1 MCRCYVKEKY
11 EVSLR
16 IIKTEFNER
25 KSFFLE
31 GKQNITNILFLLKL
45 SVNISTIAMNTPT
58 EFFQNISVKIGCK
71 NG

>member
-1 MCRCYVKEKY
+1 MEEKY

-45 SVNISTIAMNTPT
+45 SININTIAINIPT
-58 EFFQNISVKIGCK
+58 ELFQNISVKTEGK

>member
-11 EVSLR
+11 EVSL
-16 IIKTEFNER
+16 KTEFSER
-25 KSFFLE
+25 KSFSLE

-45 SVNISTIAMNTPT
+45 SININTIATNIPT
-58 EFFQNISVKIGCK
+58 ELFQNISVKIEFK

>member
-1 MCRCYVKEKY
+1 MKEKY
-11 EVSLR
+11 EVSLK

-31 GKQNITNILFLLKL
+31 GKQNIKNILFLLKL
-45 SVNISTIAMNTPT
+45 SINISTIVINIPT
-58 EFFQNISVKIGCK
+58 GLFQNISAKIECK

>member
-1 MCRCYVKEKY
+1 MCRCYVEEKY

-45 SVNISTIAMNTPT
+45 SININTIAINIPT
-58 EFFQNISVKIGCK
+58 ELFQNISVKIEGK

>member
-1 MCRCYVKEKY
+1 MEEKY

-45 SVNISTIAMNTPT
+45 SININTIAINIPT
-58 EFFQNISVKIGCK
+58 ELFQNISVKIEGK

>member
-16 IIKTEFNER
+16 IIKTEFNET

-45 SVNISTIAMNTPT
+45 SVNISTIVMNIPT
-58 EFFQNISVKIGCK
+58 ELFQNIQVKIECK

>member
-1 MCRCYVKEKY
+1 VEEKY

-45 SVNISTIAMNTPT
+45 SININTIAINIPT
-58 EFFQNISVKIGCK
+58 ELFQNISVKIEGK

>member
-1 MCRCYVKEKY
+1 MKEKY

-16 IIKTEFNER
+16 IIKTEFNET

-45 SVNISTIAMNTPT
+45 SVNISTIAMNIPT
-58 EFFQNISVKIGCK
+58 ELFQNI
-71 NG
+71 

>member
-1 MCRCYVKEKY
+1 MKEKY

-45 SVNISTIAMNTPT
+45 SVNISTIAMNIPT
-58 EFFQNISVKIGCK
+58 ELFQNI
-71 NG
+71 

>member
-1 MCRCYVKEKY
+1 MEEKY

-45 SVNISTIAMNTPT
+45 SININTIAINITT
-58 EFFQNISVKIGCK
+58 ELFQNISVKIEGK